1 MAANTI
7 AAEMRRLLAE
17 PHRTPAETRAIVLAV
32 PPVRD
37 IAYEKLSPAAYLTA
51 LFRDPAFQMK

>member
-1 MAANTI
+1 MTSNAMAT
-7 AAEMRRLLAE
+7 EMRALIGEA
-17 PHRTPAETRAIVLAV
+17 HRTPAETKAIVLAV